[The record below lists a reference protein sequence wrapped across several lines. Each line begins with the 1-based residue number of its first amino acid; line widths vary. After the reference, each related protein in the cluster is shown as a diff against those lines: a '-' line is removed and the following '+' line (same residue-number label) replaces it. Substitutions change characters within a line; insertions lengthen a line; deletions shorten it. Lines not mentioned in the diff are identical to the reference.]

1 MTSSTDSSLWQ
12 VDDARPEHIDQI
24 RVLFKSVFKEDMSRA
39 NWEWKYGDGR
49 GAGVIVR
56 NGDEVVAYFGGTERR
71 VLFKGDEVCSIQCGD
86 SMVAESHRG
95 TLSKKGPFYLSVT
108 AFLGRYV
115 GDDKP
120 YLLSYGFPNERA
132 MRLAERLGMYAEI
145 GTMLEISWT
154 PEAAPQQFHAE
165 DFDFASST
173 HQQAATQLWSA
184 MAADF
189 RDRSIG
195 IRDLEYLRH
204 RYHNHPAL
212 NYQLHLLSREAG
224 TTPFGLVVTRQ
235 HEGRL
240 FLVDVVA
247 AKEDIRDLVIFARQ
261 LASKLNCQD
270 MFAWLTEVDSYL
282 IADTAAIIGER
293 PLRLPLGVYCD
304 GLKPD
309 EVKDSWFFMCGD
321 SDFL

>member
-1 MTSSTDSSLWQ
+1 MTSSTNSSLWQ
-12 VDDARPEHIDQI
+12 VDDATPEHIDQI

-108 AFLGRYV
+108 SFLGRYV
-115 GDDKP
+115 GFDRP

-145 GTMLEISWT
+145 GTMLEVSWSADAGSQY
-154 PEAAPQQFHAE
+154 PSVEF
-165 DFDFASST
+165 DFDSPA
-173 HQQAATQLWSA
+173 HLAEAEQLWSA
-184 MAADF
+184 MAEDF
-189 RDRSIG
+189 ADRSIG

-204 RYHNHPAL
+204 RYHDHPAL
-212 NYQLHLLSREAG
+212 KYQLYLVSHDTSTG
-224 TTPFGLVVTRQ
+224 PFGLIVTRQ
-235 HEGRL
+235 HEDRL
-240 FLVDVVA
+240 LLVDVVS
-247 AKEDIRDLVIFARQ
+247 AKKDIRDLVRFGRW
-261 LASKLNCQD
+261 LASDLNCQD
-270 MFAWLTEVDSYL
+270 MHGWLTEVDSHL
-282 IADTAAIIGER
+282 IADTAAIIGEK
-293 PLRLPLGVYCD
+293 PLRLPLGVYCE
-304 GLKPD
+304 GLKPE